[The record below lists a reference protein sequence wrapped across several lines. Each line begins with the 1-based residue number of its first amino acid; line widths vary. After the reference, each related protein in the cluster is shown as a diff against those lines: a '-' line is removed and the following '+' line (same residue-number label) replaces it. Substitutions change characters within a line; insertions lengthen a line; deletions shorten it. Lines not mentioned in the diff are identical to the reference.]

1 MAEFKYEINDAVAT
15 LSQSGDYT
23 CEVNVITYG
32 TGRPKLDIRKWNRAE
47 DKMQKGITLDKP
59 CLRRCRI
66 SISKNSVNHQ
76 FHRRQAAGM
85 PFFFWF
91 DND

>member
-32 TGRPKLDIRKWNRAE
+32 TANGTG
-47 DKMQKGITLDKP
+47 QKT
-59 CLRRCRI
+59 RCRRA
-66 SISKNSVNHQ
+66 SPWTRKKL
-76 FHRRQAAGM
+76 
-85 PFFFWF
+85 
-91 DND
+91 